1 MTCAHRCEL
10 SREAGDILKLHPVFT
25 IGLAAGAAIFGWL
38 TVTEAIPRNVSS
50 LARR

>member
-1 MTCAHRCEL
+1 MTCAHRLEP
-10 SREAGDILKLHPVFT
+10 SREAGDVLKPHPVFA

-38 TVTEAIPRNVSS
+38 TVTEAIPRSVSS